1 MVMDAGSARN
11 YIGSYGSFIS
21 PDDFK
26 GKLLIKYLLLSLSTR
41 DCDNKSSLLMK
52 SMFLTLAILVMPLLA
67 QAQTLRFRPN
77 GEFKI
82 VQFTDVHYNGSRAS
96 QVALSVVDSVLQHER
111 PDLVVLTGD
120 IVWGKPGRENL
131 LNVLDRVSAYNVP
144 FVYEFGNH
152 DSEMTGFTNRELYDM
167 ARKVKNNIL
176 PDISGSKELD
186 YVLPVL
192 SHDGSRTAAALYCL
206 DSHAY
211 PPKVSGKKLGAYAWL
226 TFDQVEW
233 YREKSRQL
241 TRQNGGNPLPA
252 LAFFH
257 IPVPEYHEAV
267 RNEDAILVGTRRET
281 VCSPEFNTGMFTA
294 MMEGGDVMGIF
305 CGHDHDND
313 YAVMWHDIL
322 LAYGRYSGGN
332 TVYNHLPCGAR
343 VIVLKEGERC
353 FDTYIRER
361 KGRVVNQATYP
372 ADFVSDDWEKR
383 PLEE

>member
-1 MVMDAGSARN
+1 
-11 YIGSYGSFIS
+11 
-21 PDDFK
+21 
-26 GKLLIKYLLLSLSTR
+26 
-41 DCDNKSSLLMK
+41 MK
-52 SMFLTLAILVMPLLA
+52 SMFLTLAILVIPLLA

-82 VQFTDVHYNGSRAS
+82 VQFTDVTTMARAS
-96 QVALSVVDSVLQHER
+96 QVALVLLTACCSMSVLTLWCSREI
-111 PDLVVLTGD
+111 LSGAS
-120 IVWGKPGRENL
+120 PGQENL

-152 DSEMTGFTNRELYDM
+152 DSEMTVTNRELYDM

-176 PDISGSKELD
+176 PDLSGSKELD

-211 PPKVSGKKLGAYAWL
+211 PPKVSGKKLGTYAWL

-241 TRQNGGNPLPA
+241 TRQNGGSPLPA
-252 LAFFH
+252 LAFSH

-343 VIVLKEGERC
+343 VIVLKEGERS

-372 ADFVSDDWEKR
+372 ADFVSDNWEKR